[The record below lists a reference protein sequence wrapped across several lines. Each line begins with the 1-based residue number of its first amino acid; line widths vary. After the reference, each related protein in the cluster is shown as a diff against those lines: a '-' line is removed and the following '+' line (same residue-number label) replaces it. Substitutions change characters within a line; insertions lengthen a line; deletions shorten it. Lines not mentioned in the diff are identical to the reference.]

1 VSRTGIIPISITQDT
16 AGPMARTVEDAA
28 ILLGV
33 LAGVDSKDKVTS
45 ESKGKSVKDYTKF

>member
-33 LAGVDSKDKVTS
+33 LAGVDSKDTS
-45 ESKGKSVKDYTKF
+45 ESKGKSVKLYQIF